1 MGLRRVLACGATTLG
16 VCAAAAAWGAPTR
29 APKKPVPAPAA
40 ASAPADGAA
49 PTVDAPSS
57 PPTTEAP
64 RVRPMGES
72 VAATVNGDIISSY
85 DLRQRIQLLI
95 ASTGVQPTEQN
106 LPEIEREAL
115 RGLIDERLQ
124 MAEIRSV
131 EARQKGIKLV
141 PTDKEIDE
149 EIDSLARQY
158 KLTGAQLQK
167 SLSQVGIAPATLRAQ
182 TTAQLAWQR
191 YIGSR
196 FRDNVHVGD
205 EQVAAYLARFNAD
218 AAKPQYLVSE
228 VFVDAQRAGGSDQAL
243 QGATQL
249 VAQLR
254 QGAPFAAVARQF
266 SALPSAANG
275 GDEGWLVE
283 GQIPPALQAVLPTL
297 KTGAISEPIP
307 ASDGVYIVALRDKR
321 AGGTGTMVKLQ
332 QAAVRLDSAATPAQV
347 ADAGAKLDQLK
358 AAAPDC
364 AKFSAEAAKIPGV
377 AATGDLGETNLDEL
391 APAFRTV
398 IADLKPGQIG
408 GPVRT
413 STGLNLVALCGRRT
427 GGAQEPS
434 RQDVENRL
442 YGEQITMIARRYLRD
457 LRNSASI
464 ESR

>member
-1 MGLRRVLACGATTLG
+1 MGLRRLLACGATTLL
-16 VCAAAAAWGAPTR
+16 VCAAAGAWAAPPR
-29 APKKPVPAPAA
+29 AVKKAQPAA
-40 ASAPADGAA
+40 AQAPADGAA
-49 PTVDAPSS
+49 PTVDSPAS
-57 PPTTEAP
+57 PPTAEARP
-64 RVRPMGES
+64 VRPMGES
-72 VAATVNGDIISSY
+72 VAATVNGEIISTY
-85 DLRQRIQLLI
+85 DLRQRIQLVI

-124 MAEIRSV
+124 MAEIKSV
-131 EARQKGIKLV
+131 EARQKGIKLI
-141 PTDKEIDE
+141 PTDKEVDE
-149 EIDSLARQY
+149 EIDNLARQY
-158 KLTGAQLQK
+158 HLTGAQLQK
-167 SLSQVGIAPATLRAQ
+167 SLAQVGIAPATLRAQ

-191 YIGSR
+191 YIGGR

-205 EQVAAYLARFNAD
+205 EQVNAYLARFNAD

-228 VFVDAQRAGGSDQAL
+228 VFIDAQRAGGAEAAL

-266 SALPSAANG
+266 SSLPSAANG

-283 GQIPPALQAVLPTL
+283 GQIPAALQPVLPTL
-297 KTGAISEPIP
+297 KTGAISDPIP
-307 ASDGVYIVALRDKR
+307 TSDGVYIVALREKR
-321 AGGTGTMVKLQ
+321 AGGTGTMVKVQ
-332 QAAVRLDSAATPAQV
+332 QAAVRLDPAATPAQV
-347 ADAGAKLDQLK
+347 AEATAKLDQLK
-358 AAAPDC
+358 AVAPDC
-364 AKFSAEAAKIPGV
+364 AKLSIEAAKIPGV

-391 APAFRTV
+391 APAFKAAV
-398 IADLKPGQIG
+398 ADLKPGQIG

-413 STGLNLVALCGRRT
+413 STGLNLIALCGRRT